1 MSDLV
6 LNKVNELLNEEKWTR
21 ATLNSYTINNF
32 NELDVLIKSV
42 EEPGSRLEV
51 KDACDEHL
59 VHTRNSI
66 IALYI
71 SGVIAL
77 SRQVIDDASLI
88 KIINIFTDNHKW
100 NIVEFLCNRILSYG
114 ENKFALHTLAECYDH
129 ENEKDKKYEIWKRL
143 IKVDYEE
150 ADIVKFLAVN
160 EEENANIDMAVE
172 YYKRAIHRYINK
184 KHFSSVKEIWVKLV
198 TLIPDET
205 DFYFHIEK
213 KVSKINSTERAS
225 QLLEE
230 LYAVHKKKEQWDKC
244 ISILKRILFYDSKNV
259 AARRE
264 IIESFRQKYKDHG
277 NLEEYVRLSNLN
289 QSWRNVHDAIGDFEK
304 HISVDEGTFV
314 AHRSWG
320 IGLIREIKGNNI
332 IIDFTK
338 KRGHV
343 MSLKMAVSALTSL
356 KKDHI
361 WVLKSIWPKD
371 KLHDSVK
378 NNVAWALKMVIK
390 SFNNT
395 ANMKQIKAEL
405 VPSVLTPGEW
415 STWSTEA
422 RKQLKTDP
430 AFGNVPEKI
439 DSFVVRD
446 TPMSFDE
453 KTYNRFKAERGYFGK
468 LKILKEFLDH
478 SDPESEYFGE
488 IFNYFTAF
496 LKGDS
501 ISNEYV
507 VSSFLIINQI
517 VSIYPFL
524 NPGITYEF
532 KDLLTENIEDIESI
546 FSVIEDSELK
556 QEFLKALKAN
566 FIEWPK
572 LFVKLFP
579 YHLSKY
585 IIGILADEK
594 YSDLLKEL
602 YSRTLYQYKDKREAF
617 IWLARNTEKSSWYDD
632 YGINFEKVLIG
643 MIHLLDISF
652 REIKN
657 KREVS
662 FNRKINKQILNFLFK
677 EKYLPDQ
684 LETAD
689 EDSLNRIFSLVNDV
703 KDLDPS
709 VKLELK
715 STILSRFSHF
725 RFHGEEEKEK
735 VSRGLI
741 VTRKSFEEKQKKLKH
756 ILEVEIPI
764 NSKEIGVAIE
774 MGDLKE
780 NAEYKAGKEKQELLN
795 IAVSK
800 IKEDLEKASIISPN
814 EVDPST
820 ISFGTEVKLFN
831 IKTEQNEVFTFLGPW
846 ESDPSNH
853 CISYL
858 SPFGNKLWNHKE
870 GDEVSFEIN
879 ERNYKYRIEK
889 ITAKDF

>member
-6 LNKVNELLNEEKWTR
+6 VNKVNELLNEEKWTR
-21 ATLNSYTINNF
+21 AALNSYTISNF
-32 NELDVLIKSV
+32 NELDTLIESAENSEIK
-42 EEPGSRLEV
+42 LKV
-51 KDACDEHL
+51 KESCEEHL

-77 SRQVIDDASLI
+77 SRQVIDDSNLI

-114 ENKFALHTLAECYDH
+114 ENKFALRTLSESYDH
-129 ENEKDKKYEIWKRL
+129 ENESEKKYEIWKRL

-150 ADIVKFLAVN
+150 ADIVRQLAEN
-160 EEENANIDMAVE
+160 EEVEANIDMAVE

-184 KHFSSVKEIWVKLV
+184 KLFSNVKEVWLKLV

-205 DFYFHIEK
+205 DFFFHIEK

-225 QLLEE
+225 QLLED
-230 LYAVHKKKEQWDKC
+230 LYEVHKSKEHWAKC
-244 ISILKRILFYDSKNV
+244 VSILKRILSYDAKNV
-259 AARRE
+259 SARRE
-264 IIESFRQKYKDHG
+264 ITESFRQMYKDHG
-277 NLEEYVRLSNLN
+277 NLEEYIRLSNLN

-314 AHRSWG
+314 SHRSWG

-332 IIDFTK
+332 IIDFAK

-356 KKDHI
+356 KKEHV

-371 KLHDSVK
+371 KLHDAVK
-378 NNVAWALKMVIK
+378 INVAWALKMVIR
-390 SFNNT
+390 SFDNT

-405 VPSVLTPGEW
+405 VPSILTAGEW

-501 ISNEYV
+501 ITSEYV
-507 VSSFLIINQI
+507 VSSFLIVKHI
-517 VSIYPFL
+517 VDIYPFL
-524 NPGITYEF
+524 NPGISFEF
-532 KDLLTENIEDIESI
+532 KDLLNDNMEEIENI
-546 FSVIEDSELK
+546 FALIEDNDLK
-556 QEFLKALKAN
+556 QEFLMAVKKN
-566 FIEWPK
+566 FTEWPE

-579 YHLSKY
+579 YHLSRY
-585 IIGILADEK
+585 IIEILTEEK
-594 YSDLLKEL
+594 YSNLLKDL
-602 YSRTLYQYKDKREAF
+602 YARTLYQYKDKREAF
-617 IWLARNTEKSSWYDD
+617 IWLARNTEKVSWNND
-632 YGINFEKVLIG
+632 YGILFEKVLIG
-643 MIHLLDISF
+643 MIHLLDISY
-652 REIKN
+652 REINN

-677 EKYLPDQ
+677 ENNLPEH
-684 LETAD
+684 LESAD
-689 EDSLNRIFSLVNDV
+689 EDSLNRIFSLINDV

-715 STILSRFSHF
+715 STIMSRFPNF
-725 RFHGEEEKEK
+725 KFHGEEEKEK

-741 VTRKSFEEKQKKLKH
+741 VTRKSFEEKQTKLKY
-756 ILEVEIPI
+756 ILEVEIPL
-764 NSKEIGVAIE
+764 NSKEIGIAIE

-800 IKEDLEKASIISPN
+800 IKEDIEKASIFNPN

-820 ISFGTEVKLFN
+820 ISFGTEVRLFN
-831 IKTEQNEVFTFLGPW
+831 IKTEEEEVFTFFGPW
-846 ESDPSNH
+846 ESDPSKH

-858 SPFGNKLWNHKE
+858 SPFGNKLWKHKE
-870 GDEVSFEIN
+870 GDEVSFDIN
-879 ERNYKYRIEK
+879 ERDYKYRVDK
-889 ITAKDF
+889 ISAKEF

>member
-6 LNKVNELLNEEKWTR
+6 VSKVNELLNEEKWTR
-21 ATLNSYTINNF
+21 ATLNSYTISNF
-32 NELDVLIKSV
+32 NELDTLIESAGNS
-42 EEPGSRLEV
+42 EIGYEV
-51 KDACDEHL
+51 KEACDEHL
-59 VHTRNSI
+59 IHTRNSI

-71 SGVIAL
+71 SGIIAL
-77 SRQVIDDASLI
+77 SRQVIDDSNLI

-114 ENKFALHTLAECYDH
+114 ENKFALRTLSECYDH
-129 ENEKDKKYEIWKRL
+129 ENEKEKKYEIWKRL

-150 ADIVKFLAVN
+150 ADIVRYLAEN
-160 EEENANIDMAVE
+160 EEAESNIDTAVE

-184 KHFSSVKEIWVKLV
+184 KLFSNVKDVWQKLV

-205 DFYFHIEK
+205 DFFFHIEK

-225 QLLEE
+225 QLLDD
-230 LYAVHKKKEQWDKC
+230 LYDAHKKKEQWQKC
-244 ISILKRILFYDSKNV
+244 ISILKRILYYDSKNIS
-259 AARRE
+259 ARRE
-264 IIESFRQKYKDHG
+264 ITESFRQMYKDHS
-277 NLEEYVRLSNLN
+277 NLEEYIRLSNLN

-314 AHRSWG
+314 SHRSWG

-332 IIDFTK
+332 IIDFAK
-338 KRGHV
+338 KRGHE

-356 KKDHI
+356 KKEHV
-361 WVLKSIWPKD
+361 WVLKSVWPKE
-371 KLHDSVK
+371 KLHDVVK

-390 SFNNT
+390 SFDNT

-405 VPSVLTPGEW
+405 VPSILTAGEW

-430 AFGNVPEKI
+430 SFGNVPEKI
-439 DSFVVRD
+439 DFFVVRD

-501 ISNEYV
+501 NTNEYV
-507 VSSFLIINQI
+507 VSSFLIITRI
-517 VSIYPFL
+517 VGIYPFL
-524 NPGITYEF
+524 NPGISFEF
-532 KDLLTENIEDIESI
+532 KDLLSNIEDIESI
-546 FSVIEDSELK
+546 FAVIEDSDLK
-556 QEFLKALKAN
+556 QEFLKATKAN
-566 FIEWPK
+566 FDEWPE

-579 YHLSKY
+579 YHLSRY
-585 IIGILADEK
+585 IIEILSEEK
-594 YSDLLKEL
+594 YTDLLKDL
-602 YSRTLYQYKDKREAF
+602 YARALYQYKDKREAF
-617 IWLARNTEKSSWYDD
+617 IWLARNTEKSLWDSD
-632 YGINFEKVLIG
+632 YGIIFEKVLIG

-652 REIKN
+652 REINN

-677 EKYLPDQ
+677 EKYLPEH
-684 LETAD
+684 LETSD
-689 EDSLNRIFSLVNDV
+689 EESLNRIFSLVNDV

-715 STILSRFSHF
+715 STILSRFPDF
-725 RFHGEEEKEK
+725 RFHGDEEKEK

-741 VTRKSFEEKQKKLKH
+741 VTRKSFEEKQTKLQH
-756 ILEVEIPI
+756 ILEVEIPL
-764 NSKEIGVAIE
+764 NSKEIGAAIE

-800 IKEDLEKASIISPN
+800 IKEDLEKASIFNSN
-814 EVDPST
+814 EVDPSS

-831 IKTEQNEVFTFLGPW
+831 MKTDKEEVFTFFGPW
-846 ESDPSNH
+846 ESDPAEH

-858 SPFGNKLWNHKE
+858 SPFGNKLWRHKK
-870 GDEVSFEIN
+870 GDKVCFEIN
-879 ERNYKYRIEK
+879 ERDYRYRVDK
-889 ITAKDF
+889 ITAKVF